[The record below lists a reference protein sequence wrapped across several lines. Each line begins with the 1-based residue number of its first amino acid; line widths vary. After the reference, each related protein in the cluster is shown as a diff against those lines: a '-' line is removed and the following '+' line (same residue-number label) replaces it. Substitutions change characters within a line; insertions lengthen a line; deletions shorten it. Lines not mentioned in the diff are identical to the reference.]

1 MADEKTEHSEHEE
14 HEPESPEIH
23 FEPIVKL
30 SLVEIKTMEED
41 EDVLLSLRAKLF
53 RYDHES
59 EPKEWK
65 ERGTGDC
72 KILKHKKT
80 GLARILMRRDKT
92 LKICANHY
100 IYPTMELK
108 PNCGSDRA
116 WVWST
121 TADFADEECKEE
133 VLAIRFA
140 NAENAQKFKTQFDE
154 SAEEM
159 KKVLRTKTV
168 LEMCPNLISDGEAYA
183 EKSDSEKT
191 EKDTEK
197 QTNGDGDG
205 ANELAGQLKGL
216 KVQGTEIPPVDKTVE
231 GSTE

>member
-1 MADEKTEHSEHEE
+1 MADDKDHEE
-14 HEPESPEIH
+14 HVPESPEIH

-41 EDVLLSLRAKLF
+41 EEVLLNLRAKLF
-53 RYDHES
+53 RYDHDA

-65 ERGTGDC
+65 ERGTGEC
-72 KILKHKKT
+72 KILKHKKN
-80 GLARILMRRDKT
+80 GLIRILMRRDKT

-100 IYPTMELK
+100 IYPSMELK

-121 TADFADEECKEE
+121 TGDFADEESKEE

-140 NAENAQKFKTQFDE
+140 NAENAQKFKTVFDE
-154 SAEEM
+154 SAEQM
-159 KKVLRTKTV
+159 KKVLNTKSVIENGDT
-168 LEMCPNLISDGEAYA
+168 NA
-183 EKSDSEKT
+183 EKKDEEK
-191 EKDTEK
+191 EKVD
-197 QTNGDGDG
+197 DGTT
-205 ANELAGQLKGL
+205 ELAGQLKDL
-216 KVQGTEIPPVDKTVE
+216 NVNKHTEETPAE